1 VLHTEGC
8 YNNYQHRTTTLTQG
22 LKMVKQTK
30 KKSNNLKEL
39 LRELNDTQEVA
50 VAKIEDT
57 LTPQQKT
64 RLKPLAW
71 LIAREK
77 YTVDEVIR
85 CMLAYEESPAK
96 RADDIITLIRSR
108 QKDKSGGQTAI

>member
-1 VLHTEGC
+1 
-8 YNNYQHRTTTLTQG
+8 
-22 LKMVKQTK
+22 MVKQTK

-64 RLKPLAW
+64 RLKPW
-71 LIAREK
+71 L
-77 YTVDEVIR
+77 
-85 CMLAYEESPAK
+85 
-96 RADDIITLIRSR
+96 
-108 QKDKSGGQTAI
+108 G